1 MQSVAAALNNLSLAR
16 SEEPRVTG
24 RYKLAETVVAVR
36 WAWLALPVLL
46 EVPGAVVLVLV
57 LLRKRRAA
65 GVWKDSVLAVVYH
78 GLDNKDG
85 ALHREDAKTLTEF
98 QEAATA
104 TRVQLLRKPAGNSN
118 GDKVVLA
125 AA

>member
-1 MQSVAAALNNLSLAR
+1 M
-16 SEEPRVTG
+16 
-24 RYKLAETVVAVR
+24 AVR
-36 WAWLALPVLL
+36 WAWLALPALL
-46 EVPGAVVLVLV
+46 EALGAVVLVLV